1 MLVMTFE
8 VSHNSFSGPL
18 GLLLELL
25 DQNKLEIKNVC
36 LAEVADQYLAYM
48 EKGDVPSDELA
59 DFLLIAARLIYLKTK
74 ELMPYLRIEEEE
86 ENVAGLEDQL
96 RLYRLFMEAA
106 GKIESLYE
114 GQNKMLVRPFVK
126 FKVEMAPRFIEPTGV
141 TVNVLREAFGWVQ
154 KRLEPFF
161 ALQETSMER
170 VKSIEERI
178 VEMTEAIKSR
188 ATIKF
193 KEVISGARSKA
204 EVVVSF
210 LALLELVRRQVI
222 KVTQRQG
229 SDIDIERLVI

>member
-1 MLVMTFE
+1 MAFE
-8 VSHNSFSGPL
+8 VAHDSFSGPL

-25 DQNKLEIKNVC
+25 DQNKLEIKDVS
-36 LAEVADQYLAYM
+36 LAQIADQYLSYM
-48 EKGDVPSDELA
+48 DKSDVPSDELA

-74 ELMPYLRIEEEE
+74 QLMPYLRIEEEE

-106 GKIESLYE
+106 GKIETLYE
-114 GQNKMLVRPFVK
+114 GANKMLERPFVK
-126 FKVEMAPRFIEPTGV
+126 YQSTAQPRFVEPTGV
-141 TVNVLREAFGWVQ
+141 TPSLLREAFGWVQ

-178 VEMTEAIKSR
+178 TEMTEAIKTR
-188 ATIKF
+188 ASLSF
-193 KEVISGARSKA
+193 KEVITGARSKA

-222 KVTQRQG
+222 KVSQHRG
-229 SDIDIERLVI
+229 EDINIERLAA